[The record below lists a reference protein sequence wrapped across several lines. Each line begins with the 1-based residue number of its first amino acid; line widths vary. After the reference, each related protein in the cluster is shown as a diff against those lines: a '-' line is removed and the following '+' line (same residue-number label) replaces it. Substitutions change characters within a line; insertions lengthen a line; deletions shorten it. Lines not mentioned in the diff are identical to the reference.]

1 MRSADRISGVLLLI
15 FGAGFA
21 AGARQYPYWTPTGPG
36 SGFLPLWLGVVMAA
50 LAIALFVGAMR
61 RPDPGEAW
69 LPEGRG
75 LVRLIVVV
83 VATIA
88 FVWLLPFLG
97 MTLAT
102 FLFLVGILRFLER
115 HSWFATVGVAL
126 ATSAANWLVFIH
138 WLNVPFPTG
147 ILGF

>member
-1 MRSADRISGVLLLI
+1 MRRADRISGVVLLI

-21 AGARQYPYWTPTGPG
+21 GGGYQYPYWTPTGPG
-36 SGFLPLWLGVVMAA
+36 SGFLPFWLGLAMAVLAAA
-50 LAIALFVGAMR
+50 LLVGAAR

-75 LVRLIVVV
+75 LVKLITIVI
-83 VATIA
+83 ATVA
-88 FVWLLPFLG
+88 FVWLLPVLG

-115 HSWFATVGVAL
+115 HSWVATVGVAL
-126 ATSAANWLVFIH
+126 ATSAVNWLVFIR
-138 WLNVPFPTG
+138 WLNVPFPIG